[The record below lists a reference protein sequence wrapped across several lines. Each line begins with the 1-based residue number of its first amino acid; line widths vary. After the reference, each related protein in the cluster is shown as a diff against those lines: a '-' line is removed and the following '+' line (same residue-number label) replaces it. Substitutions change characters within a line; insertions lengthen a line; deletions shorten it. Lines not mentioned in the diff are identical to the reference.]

1 MTLFSTFD
9 RMAWSECFASYIF
22 NFDDFDFMDV
32 MCLILL
38 FTQVVLFAL
47 FSPGLPLL
55 PYYIQVT
62 DYNIIRNSGRFCLLV
77 LCRGVMCYQDLI
89 VCKQTLH
96 IIFVHT

>member
-9 RMAWSECFASYIF
+9 RMAWSECLASYIF

-62 DYNIIRNSGRFCLLV
+62 DYNIITQLRKILFACAMQRSNV
-77 LCRGVMCYQDLI
+77 L
-89 VCKQTLH
+89 
-96 IIFVHT
+96 